1 MLSATIAR
9 DVRPLDPPIDY
20 YRDKG
25 IRYPPPT
32 ILEGTEKIEEINRR
46 DAALFMTLYATGARI
61 SEALGITVDDV
72 AISPQA
78 LTFYIRTKKNPKHPV
93 REIMVIKKVEPW
105 AYDLLLDY
113 IESLR
118 GDVLFPGMHPDK
130 PMTSRNAEKIT
141 KRYWRGIV
149 SEEIYKIIRPHL
161 FRHTRLTHLVKFY
174 GFREYELMIYAG
186 WSSPIPARYYVHLY
200 GHDLYEKMLTGRMRI
215 DLERLVLEKML
226 KEQDGEHVSDEHGW

>member
-9 DVRPLDPPIDY
+9 DIRPLDPPIDY

-61 SEALGITVDDV
+61 SEALALGVDSV
-72 AISPQA
+72 AIDDTA
-78 LTFYIRTKKNPKHPV
+78 LRFYIPTRKNPKHPV
-93 REIMVIKKVEPW
+93 REILVIKKVEPW
-105 AYDLLLDY
+105 AYEMLRDY
-113 IESLR
+113 LESLR
-118 GDVLFPGMHPDK
+118 GEALFPGITPDK
-130 PMTSRNAEKIT
+130 PMTPRYAEKLT
-141 KRYWRGIV
+141 KKHWRDIV
-149 SEEIYKIIRPHL
+149 SPEIYRIIRPHL

-174 GFREYELMIYAG
+174 HFGEYELMTYAG
-186 WSSPIPARYYVHLY
+186 WSSTLPARYYVHLY

-226 KEQDGEHVSDEHGW
+226 KEQDGEHVSDEHGR